1 MRSGWIESIESLG
14 FVGFDRLFLRWYG
27 TSVDIKYVI
36 INILSEF
43 SNFMIF
49 NQKVL
54 VENI

>member
-1 MRSGWIESIESLG
+1 MRSGSIESLG